1 MAMSAAPVAAGT
13 SQPLLSSER
22 WTSYSALVLAI
33 CIIAWAFDVYE
44 MTVMQLIT
52 PLLIKEWGISPA
64 TMGNITTLSRWIGLV
79 GTFTFPAL
87 ADLYGRKPVLIFSIL
102 GFSLFGGFTGF
113 AMGSLTLLV
122 FASIT
127 RVALAGETPVGMVMV
142 SETSPTKWRAT
153 ALGGPG
159 RRLSLR
165 LHAVFAGGL
174 AVVPLWGWRA
184 LYFIGLLPALMVFWV
199 ARGQGE
205 PAL

>member
-13 SQPLLSSER
+13 SQPLVSANR
-22 WTSYSALVLAI
+22 WTSYSAVVLAI
-33 CIIAWAFDVYE
+33 CILAWAFDVYE

-64 TMGNITTLSRWIGLV
+64 TMGNITTLSRWIGLI

-102 GFSLFGGFTGF
+102 GFSLFSGFTGF
-113 AMGSLTLLV
+113 AVGPLTLLI

-127 RVALAGETPVGMVMV
+127 RVALAGRDAGRHGDGVGDRTDEVARY
-142 SETSPTKWRAT
+142 RARRSR
-153 ALGGPG
+153 

-165 LHAVFAGGL
+165 LHAVLACRARRWCRSGAGVRSISS
-174 AVVPLWGWRA
+174 ACCPR
-184 LYFIGLLPALMVFWV
+184 
-199 ARGQGE
+199 
-205 PAL
+205 